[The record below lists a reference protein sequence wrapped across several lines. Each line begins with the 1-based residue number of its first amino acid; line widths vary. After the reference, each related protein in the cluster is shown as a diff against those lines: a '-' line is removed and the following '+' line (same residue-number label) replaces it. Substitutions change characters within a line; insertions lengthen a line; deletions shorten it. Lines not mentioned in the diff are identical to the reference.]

1 MSKTKTLIAYFSKT
15 GNTRQ
20 IAEKARDSIKCD
32 IDEIAYDS
40 QTKKIVWSRNPADY
54 DSVILMCP
62 IWAFHLPKPMSL
74 YIKEHKNAIARY
86 RLAVTCGGM
95 GLWGCVAGCRGALG
109 KPPERALKI
118 KESDIKSGSYKL
130 DSITGW

>member
-40 QTKKIVWSRNPADY
+40 QTKKIVWSRNPAD
-54 DSVILMCP
+54 SCALFGLSICRNPCP
-62 IWAFHLPKPMSL
+62 C
-74 YIKEHKNAIARY
+74 
-86 RLAVTCGGM
+86 T
-95 GLWGCVAGCRGALG
+95 
-109 KPPERALKI
+109 
-118 KESDIKSGSYKL
+118 
-130 DSITGW
+130 